1 MKVHESVQGNFA
13 CHETTRQIELLI
25 KIVITLQETTYTS
38 NTCVN
43 RESTELLARSNFN
56 TFINDRFRDLSSL
69 SEYRFRLIE
78 AQRNLHFYRLKDH
91 KKTF

>member
-56 TFINDRFRDLSSL
+56 RIWHRWGDFSGIMIVGVQIIMCCGRIVTGEF
-69 SEYRFRLIE
+69 
-78 AQRNLHFYRLKDH
+78 
-91 KKTF
+91 T